1 MDSFPLNI
9 STLKIKTE
17 TTRSSW
23 GCVSDKLL
31 KNCQLVCFFVWFCA
45 IFFSFFVSGFIW
57 CETTSSLCARANY
70 FSFLLFF
77 YFSIFLLSI
86 GIVYRKESQL
96 FIIGLFFFVLFVFLF
111 LCYFSSLLYLS
122 FDWLDKDDWSFKL
135 FYLLSTIYWS
145 ALIC

>member
-1 MDSFPLNI
+1 
-9 STLKIKTE
+9 
-17 TTRSSW
+17 
-23 GCVSDKLL
+23 VSDKLL

-86 GIVYRKESQL
+86 GIAYRKESQL
-96 FIIGLFFFVLFVFLF
+96 FIIGLFFFLFCLFFCSFVTFLHYYIFLSIGWIRMIGVLNCF
-111 LCYFSSLLYLS
+111 
-122 FDWLDKDDWSFKL
+122 
-135 FYLLSTIYWS
+135 
-145 ALIC
+145 ICCQRCTDLR